1 NSARSG
7 AADNH
12 SQVLLARSVDGGAS
26 FSSPVKAGDFYD
38 LPDCATYQG
47 GADAGSACVPE
58 KGSTAASIFRAAN
71 YPYGAVDPGD
81 PSTIAV
87 TYGSYIN
94 SNSNEANGCVPA
106 GVNAATL
113 QNLYTGVKTP
123 GACHNA
129 IVLSVSSNGGGEV
142 ARHGRDGWVL
152 RRDLVNH
159 AQRRTGHEF
168 YLQGAQA

>member
-1 NSARSG
+1 YVVFDNFNSARSG

-12 SQVLLARSVDGGAS
+12 SQVLLARSSDGGAS
-26 FSSPVKAGDFYD
+26 FSAPVKAGDFND

-71 YPYGAVDPGD
+71 YPYGAAAPPHPG
-81 PSTIAV
+81 TIAV
-87 TYGSYIN
+87 PSGSNIN
-94 SNSNEANGCVPA
+94 RNPNEANGCAPA
-106 GVNAATL
+106 GVNPATL

-129 IVLSVSSNGGGEV
+129 IVLSVSHNGG
-142 ARHGRDGWVL
+142 ASF
-152 RRDLVNH
+152 
-159 AQRRTGHEF
+159 T
-168 YLQGAQA
+168 